1 MDRVV
6 VFNYAA
12 VLSELKERIKNARVR
27 AALSVN
33 KELLQT
39 YWDIG
44 NIILQQQKQEGWG
57 AKVIERLAKDL
68 KLEFPDFQGISI
80 RNFKYMRAF
89 AEAYPNFPN
98 VQAPL
103 AQLSGSAYSA
113 ENQLNTIVQAPLAQ
127 LSWYHHLALLDRV
140 KEPAVRQFYITKT
153 IENGW
158 SRNVLVHQIESGL
171 HNRQGAS
178 ITNFNATVAP
188 EQSDLIQQI
197 FKDPYCFDF
206 LQMTEKA
213 RERDLENALVQ
224 HIKKFLL
231 ALGEGFA
238 FMGQQYKM
246 LAGEKEYIL
255 DLLFYHTRLRR
266 HIIIDLKIGNFEA
279 EFIGKMNLYLGI
291 ADDTLKGIY
300 DEQSIGLILCKTKDK
315 VIAEY
320 ALRDT
325 SKPIGISEYKI
336 TQSLPENIRGELP
349 SIEELEQKMDEELV
363 ESRNHID
370 LRLSAVKNRLK
381 NITNEEIQTPVTFT
395 ILKELYHQGLR
406 SLYQLIIEKFVD
418 FNELFHDCQYYWG
431 FGNKH
436 IADLQ
441 QLDDNWKD
449 ENEMQKSHEMFFEY
463 RLLGFRKAGTES
475 YSAQVRLRFEI
486 NTYWYGLS
494 VTGDNN
500 NQPFL
505 KKLYHQGLSDE
516 DKQNVVD
523 YLTNKILDQIEW
535 IVGRIEQ
542 KG

>member
-6 VFNYAA
+6 VSNYAS

-39 YWDIG
+39 YWEIG
-44 NIILQQQKQEGWG
+44 KTIAQQEKAEGWG
-57 AKVIERLAKDL
+57 AGIIKSLSRDL
-68 KLEFPDFQGISI
+68 RMEFPDMQGISP
-80 RNFKYMRAF
+80 RNLRYMRDF
-89 AEAYPNFPN
+89 ALAYPNFPN

-103 AQLSGSAYSA
+103 AQLNDSHYSA
-113 ENQLNTIVQAPLAQ
+113 DNQLSIIWQAPLAK
-127 LSWYHHLALLDRV
+127 LSWYHHLALLDKVR
-140 KEPAVRQFYITKT
+140 EPAVRHFYITKT

-171 HNRQGAS
+171 HNRQGAL
-178 ITNFNATVAP
+178 ITNFNAVAP
-188 EQSDLIQQI
+188 DHSELLQQV
-197 FKDPYCFDF
+197 FKDPYYFDF
-206 LQMTEKA
+206 LKMTEKA
-213 RERDLENALVQ
+213 REKDLENALIQ

-231 ALGEGFA
+231 ELGEGFA

-246 LAGEKEYIL
+246 WAGEREYIV

-266 HIIIDLKIGNFEA
+266 HILIDLKIGNFEA
-279 EFIGKMNLYLGI
+279 EFVGKMNLYLGI

-300 DEQSIGLILCKTKDK
+300 DEHSIGLILCKTNDK

-325 SKPIGISEYKI
+325 SKPIGISEYRI
-336 TQSLPENIRGELP
+336 TESLPENIRGELP
-349 SIEELEQKMDEELV
+349 SIEELEQKMDEEL
-363 ESRNHID
+363 SQNRNPID
-370 LRLSAVKNRLK
+370 ARLNAVKNKLK

-395 ILKELYHQGLR
+395 ILTELYHKGLR
-406 SLYQLIIEKFVD
+406 SLYQLIIERFAD
-418 FNELFHDCQYYWG
+418 FKELFHDHQYYWG
-431 FGNKH
+431 FSNKH
-436 IADLQ
+436 IIDIQ
-441 QLDDNWKD
+441 QLDDNWKN
-449 ENEMQKSHEMFFEY
+449 ENEMQKSHEILFDY
-463 RLLGFRKAGTES
+463 GLYGFRKGGTEN
-475 YSAQVRLRFEI
+475 YSVQIQLRFEI

-516 DKQNVVD
+516 DKWNIVD
-523 YLTNKILDQIEW
+523 YLTNKMLDQIEW
-535 IVGRIEQ
+535 IVGCIE
-542 KG
+542 KKV